1 MSGIKLTTDIEIISH
16 KSNKLK
22 QMIMKKYFL
31 TMATVA
37 LFAIGFAAS
46 DDDESSN
53 NENSNSTAQTEQQV
67 AQMEPKE
74 EKQEEKEQEKLFA
87 PGNSYISN
95 KFEMPFALG
104 LRQFE
109 LTMYNDGTYD
119 MKETI
124 YLDGEVK
131 VLESDNKW
139 EKKTES
145 RKDIVRTWYKLKK
158 SSLLVDE
165 DGKIYVVSGS
175 NSEHEAVGKECLGT
189 FRKK

>member
-1 MSGIKLTTDIEIISH
+1 
-16 KSNKLK
+16 
-22 QMIMKKYFL
+22 MKKYFL

-37 LFAIGFAAS
+37 LFAVGFAAS
-46 DDDESSN
+46 DEEESSS
-53 NENSNSTAQTEQQV
+53 NESPATQTEQQA
-67 AQMEPKE
+67 AQVEPNE
-74 EKQEEKEQEKLFA
+74 EEQEEKVQEKLFA

-109 LTMYNDGTYD
+109 LTMYNDGTYEI
-119 MKETI
+119 KETI

-145 RKDIVRTWYKLKK
+145 RKDIERTWYKLKK
-158 SSLLVDE
+158 NGLLVDE